1 MQLKL
6 KILSVMLMIF
16 HATSQ
21 SATVDCANMV
31 INSVTVEGPRDDQH
45 VFQNKLLI
53 LFQSECASKRYVH
66 ASLDHPA
73 FNGFLSIA
81 LAAKASNRKVH
92 IGVNTNEQT
101 GASNQLAHISIVD

>member
-1 MQLKL
+1 MPLKL
-6 KILSVMLMIF
+6 KFISIIF
-16 HATSQ
+16 LLFHGNLY

-31 INSVTVEGPRDDQH
+31 ISSVTVEGPRDDQH

-101 GASNQLAHISIVD
+101 GASNQLAHISIAD